1 MLTHPTYDQL
11 NQLALFGMAKAFIET
26 EASAQAGDLTHP
38 EWLALLLGREMAY
51 RSDKKLAARL
61 RHAKLR
67 QQALVEDVDYRAARG
82 LDRPL
87 FQKLVAGDWID
98 AHENLVINGPTGVG
112 KSWLLSLRVE
122 RREDISL
129 SHWAWGY

>member
-26 EASAQAGDLTHP
+26 EDSAQAGVLTYP

-67 QQALVEDVDYRAARG
+67 QQALVEDVDYRADAWP
-82 LDRPL
+82 RPS
-87 FQKLVAGDWID
+87 
-98 AHENLVINGPTGVG
+98 AHSRNLCAATG
-112 KSWLLSLRVE
+112 STHTRTW
-122 RREDISL
+122 
-129 SHWAWGY
+129 

>member
-11 NQLALFGMAKAFIET
+11 NQLALFGMAKAFSET
-26 EASAQAGDLTHP
+26 EDSAQAGALTHP

-51 RSDKKLAARL
+51 RSDRL
-61 RHAKLR
+61 HHAKLR

-112 KSWLLSLRVE
+112 KS
-122 RREDISL
+122 
-129 SHWAWGY
+129 